1 MAAKVAINGLGRIG
15 RAALKLV
22 VDTPE
27 LELVAVN
34 DIGSLE
40 NMAYLLRYDTVYGRY
55 GKSVEV
61 GDGELVVGGTHIAY
75 LGERDPA
82 RLPWSELG
90 VELVFECTG
99 LFTGQEDAKK
109 HVEAGA
115 GWVIISAPTSSEGV
129 PTVVHGVNRPE
140 GGTSII
146 SCASCTTNS
155 ITPVVEVMNRRFG
168 VDKALLTTV
177 HAYTATQA
185 IVDSPGGKKDFRRG
199 RAAAA
204 NFVPANTGAARATA
218 QALPEVEGRF
228 DGVAIRGPVSAG
240 SISDLVFVLG
250 RDATAEEINGVLR
263 EEAATERYR
272 EILGVTEEPLVSSD
286 IVGDSRASVVQLD
299 MTRVVGGNLAKIMC
313 WYDNEWGF
321 TNQMV
326 RQALQE
332 LGLNGRELSLS
343 DPELT
348 RIGRAPR

>member
-240 SISDLVFVLG
+240 SLSDLVFVLG

-272 EILGVTEEPLVSSD
+272 EILGVTEEPLASSD

>member
-1 MAAKVAINGLGRIG
+1 
-15 RAALKLV
+15 
-22 VDTPE
+22 
-27 LELVAVN
+27 
-34 DIGSLE
+34 
-40 NMAYLLRYDTVYGRY
+40 
-55 GKSVEV
+55 
-61 GDGELVVGGTHIAY
+61 
-75 LGERDPA
+75 
-82 RLPWSELG
+82 
-90 VELVFECTG
+90 
-99 LFTGQEDAKK
+99 
-109 HVEAGA
+109 
-115 GWVIISAPTSSEGV
+115 
-129 PTVVHGVNRPE
+129 
-140 GGTSII
+140 
-146 SCASCTTNS
+146 
-155 ITPVVEVMNRRFG
+155 MNRRFG

-240 SISDLVFVLG
+240 SLSDLVFVLG

>member
-240 SISDLVFVLG
+240 SLSDLVFVLG

-299 MTRVVGGNLAKIMC
+299 MTRVVGCNLAKIMC

>member
-1 MAAKVAINGLGRIG
+1 MVAKVAINGLGRIG

-115 GWVIISAPTSSEGV
+115 GWVIISAPTSSEAV

-240 SISDLVFVLG
+240 SLSDLVFVLG

-332 LGLNGRELSLS
+332 LGLNGRELSPS

>member
-1 MAAKVAINGLGRIG
+1 MVAKVAINGLGRIG
-15 RAALKLV
+15 RAALELV

-34 DIGSLE
+34 DIGPLE

-115 GWVIISAPTSSEGV
+115 GWVIISAPTSSEAV

-155 ITPVVEVMNRRFG
+155 ITPVVEVVNRRFG

-204 NFVPANTGAARATA
+204 NFVPASTGAARATA
-218 QALPEVEGRF
+218 RALPEVEGRF

-240 SISDLVFVLG
+240 SLSDLVFVLG

>member
-115 GWVIISAPTSSEGV
+115 GWVIISAPTSSEAV

-204 NFVPANTGAARATA
+204 NFVPANTGGARATA

-240 SISDLVFVLG
+240 SLSDLVFVLG

-332 LGLNGRELSLS
+332 LGLNGRELRVS

-348 RIGRAPR
+348 RVGRAPR